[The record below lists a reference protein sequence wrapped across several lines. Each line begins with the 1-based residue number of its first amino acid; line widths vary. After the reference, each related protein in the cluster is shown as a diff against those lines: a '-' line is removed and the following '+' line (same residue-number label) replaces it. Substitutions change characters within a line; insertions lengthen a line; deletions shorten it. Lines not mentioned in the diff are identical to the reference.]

1 MQGAGLAGH
10 GVGSPK
16 SSSPLLAPR
25 RKTKPV
31 QVSAESV
38 NTVITRVAEEGEH
51 LGELGCVAG
60 SRVMPGM
67 AVGSVRWWRVQFRRA
82 G

>member
-1 MQGAGLAGH
+1 M
-10 GVGSPK
+10 
-16 SSSPLLAPR
+16 
-25 RKTKPV
+25 
-31 QVSAESV
+31 QVSAESAGV
-38 NTVITRVAEEGEH
+38 VGGVADEGGQAAGEDLFLAAGWPVGEEGEH